1 MPALDLYL
9 DSSALVK
16 LYVREPETT
25 ELSAFVRKYAP
36 PLPFSSLHE
45 LELTHALERRRE
57 EGDLTTLQLNQ
68 ITAALDQ
75 DLTTGVLARP
85 TADWPGTFARAI
97 HLLRQHRGLRS
108 LDALHIG
115 LALESG
121 AVWFVTYD
129 RRQGKAASA
138 EGLKLWPKTLR

>member
-1 MPALDLYL
+1 MPTLDLYL
-9 DSSALVK
+9 DTSALVK
-16 LYVREPETT
+16 LYVREPETAD
-25 ELSAFVRKYAP
+25 LSAFVRRHAP

-57 EGDLTTLQLNQ
+57 DGDFSSIEVNR
-68 ITAALDQ
+68 IVAAVEK
-75 DLTTGVLARP
+75 DLESGVLARP
-85 TADWPGTFARAI
+85 TADWPGTFTRAI

-115 LALESG
+115 HALEAG
-121 AVWFVTYD
+121 AGWFVTYD

-138 EGLKLWPKTLR
+138 EGLKLWPKG

>member
-1 MPALDLYL
+1 MACDHYL
-9 DSSALVK
+9 DTSALVK
-16 LYVREPETT
+16 LYVREPESA
-25 ELSAFVRKYAP
+25 ELSAFVRKLTP

-57 EGDLTTLQLNQ
+57 EGDITTIGFKQ
-68 ITAALDQ
+68 ITGALDK
-75 DLTTGVLARP
+75 DLTQGVLARP
-85 TADWPGTFARAI
+85 GTEWPGIFARAI

-115 LALESG
+115 QALESG

-129 RRQGKAASA
+129 QRQGKAASA
-138 EGLKLWPKTLR
+138 EGLKLWPEL

>member
-1 MPALDLYL
+1 MAYDLYL

-16 LYVREPETT
+16 LYVREPETA
-25 ELSAFVRKYAP
+25 ELSTFVRKSAP

-57 EGDLTTLQLNQ
+57 EGDLSTIAVNQ
-68 ITAALDQ
+68 ITGAIDK
-75 DLTTGVLARP
+75 DLTQGVLVRP
-85 TADWPGTFARAI
+85 AAEWPGIFARAI

-115 LALESG
+115 QALESG

-129 RRQGKAASA
+129 KRQGKAASA
-138 EGLKLWPKTLR
+138 EGLKLWPKL

>member
-1 MPALDLYL
+1 MAFDLYL
-9 DSSALVK
+9 DTSALVK
-16 LYVREPETT
+16 LYVREPETAAVA
-25 ELSAFVRKYAP
+25 AFVHRSTP

-57 EGDLTTLQLNQ
+57 EGDLSTIAINQ
-68 ITAALDQ
+68 ITGALDK
-75 DLTTGVLARP
+75 DLTGGVLLRP
-85 TADWPGTFARAI
+85 AADWPGVFARAI

-129 RRQGKAASA
+129 KRQGKAASA
-138 EGLKLWPKTLR
+138 EGLKLWPKL

>member
-1 MPALDLYL
+1 MSALDLYL

-16 LYVREPETT
+16 LYVRELETA
-25 ELSAFVRKYAP
+25 ELSAFVRKSSP

-45 LELTHALERRRE
+45 LELTHALERRRS
-57 EGDLTTLQLNQ
+57 EGDLTTIQLNQ
-68 ITAALDQ
+68 IVSALDK
-75 DLTTGVLARP
+75 DLTNGVLARP
-85 TADWPGTFARAI
+85 AADWPGTFAHAI

-115 LALESG
+115 HALESG

-129 RRQGKAASA
+129 QRQAKAAAA
-138 EGLKLWPKTLR
+138 EGLKLWPKG

>member
-1 MPALDLYL
+1 MAYDLYL

-16 LYVREPETT
+16 LYVREPETA
-25 ELSAFVRKYAP
+25 ELSAFVRKSAP

-57 EGDLTTLQLNQ
+57 EGDLSTIAVNQ
-68 ITAALDQ
+68 ITGAIDK
-75 DLTTGVLARP
+75 DLTQGVLSRP
-85 TADWPGTFARAI
+85 DAEWPGIFARAI

-115 LALESG
+115 QALESG

-129 RRQGKAASA
+129 KRQGKAASA
-138 EGLKLWPKTLR
+138 EGLKLWPKL